1 MRTSYSIGPVGPG
14 QVLLTL
20 PLAQILDASLTAER
34 WQGFSRQIADAGRG
48 GGMTAPAGV
57 MALRNSRGYFIGIFT
72 FNVQLTLRHGRTLT
86 INDLVVAD
94 EELHVTALSVLGKS
108 LRELAQSHRCGGIEV
123 VLPGGTEASSYLRR
137 LAKELGS
144 PIETANLLRASWRV
158 ELAPGPR
165 VA

>member
-34 WQGFSRQIADAGRG
+34 WQEFSREIADAGRG

-57 MALRNSRGYFIGIFT
+57 MALHNSRGYFIGIFT
-72 FNVQLTLRHGRTLT
+72 FNVQLTLRHVRTLT

-108 LRELAQSHRCGGIEV
+108 LRELAQSHRCGAIEV
-123 VLPGGTEASSYLRR
+123 VLPGGAEASSYLRR
-137 LAKELGS
+137 LARELGS
-144 PIETANLLRASWRV
+144 PIEAANLLRASWRV
-158 ELAPGPR
+158 ELAPGSR